1 MLALL
6 KVGFDLADVLSMP
19 ESEALGYLEA
29 YSQIVSGG
37 KKEKKYVV
45 KPGKRGKGKR

>member
-6 KVGFDLADVLSMP
+6 KVGFNKAEIYSMP

-45 KPGKRGKGKR
+45 KPGKRSKGKR